1 MYQIIQTT
9 QAISFF
15 LNDTKVSNYRAVVPS
30 IRTAAVAQ
38 WVRAL
43 ALHAEDGVFESQPRQ
58 TNVVKTGSDSS
69 IAKRLA
75 LGVNVTGPR
84 R

>member
-1 MYQIIQTT
+1 MIQKCQT
-9 QAISFF
+9 I
-15 LNDTKVSNYRAVVPS
+15 
-30 IRTAAVAQ
+30 AAVAQ
-38 WVRAL
+38 WVRVL
-43 ALHAEDGVFESQPRQ
+43 ALHAEGWVFESQPRQ
-58 TNVVKTGSDSS
+58 TNVVKTGSDSF